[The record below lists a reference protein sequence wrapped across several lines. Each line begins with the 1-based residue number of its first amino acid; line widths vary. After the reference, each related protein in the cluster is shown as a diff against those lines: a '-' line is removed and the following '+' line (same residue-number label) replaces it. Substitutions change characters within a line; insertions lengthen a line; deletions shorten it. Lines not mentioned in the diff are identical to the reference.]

1 MSQQYYLLSIK
12 YSDGKNTVTWWGPND
27 SGYTDDIENAGI
39 YSEERILER
48 NIYYS
53 NKGVMPV
60 PVEKVQAA
68 TKRIVVLNDTKNIKL
83 FGIRE
88 HLKTAKEY

>member
-1 MSQQYYLLSIK
+1 MSQRYYLLSIK
-12 YSDGKNTVTWWGPND
+12 YSNDSTVTWWGPND
-27 SGYTDDIENAGI
+27 SGYTNDIERAGI
-39 YSEERILER
+39 YSEEQIQKRS
-48 NIYYS
+48 IYYS

-68 TKRIVVLNDTKNIKL
+68 TKRIVVLNNDKNIKL

-88 HLKTAKEY
+88 HMKTAKEY

>member
-12 YSDGKNTVTWWGPND
+12 YSNGKNTVTWWGPNN
-27 SGYTDDIENAGI
+27 SGYTDDIEKAGI
-39 YSEERILER
+39 YSEEQIQKQSF
-48 NIYYS
+48 YYS

-68 TKRIVVLNDTKNIKL
+68 TKRVVVLNETENTKL
-83 FGIRE
+83 FGIHE

>member
-12 YSDGKNTVTWWGPND
+12 HSDAKNAVIWWGPNN
-27 SGYTDDIENAGI
+27 SGYTDDVEKAGI
-39 YSEERILER
+39 YSEECIKKR

-53 NKGVMPV
+53 NNGVMPV

-68 TKRIVVLNDTKNIKL
+68 TKRIVVLNDTENIKL